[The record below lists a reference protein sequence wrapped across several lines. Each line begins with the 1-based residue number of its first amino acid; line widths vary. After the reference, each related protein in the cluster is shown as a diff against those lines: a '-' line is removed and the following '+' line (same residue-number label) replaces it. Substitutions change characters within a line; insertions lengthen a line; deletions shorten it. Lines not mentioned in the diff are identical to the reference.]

1 MRDCEVSCATVSADW
16 STYSTAVHVGR
27 REGVGWWPNAID
39 RRVASERPEQDD
51 DGHWIKA
58 IRTPPPNKRGSA
70 GSRGGGKCVC
80 QQTAAVAAR
89 ETLALLPPSS
99 SSSKWPGA
107 SISIHGQRERSSERW
122 LLLFYFY
129 FSGWRFFFG
138 WDSFWL
144 LGRRSIEIDLRA
156 IPSREWSPH
165 QFDRTHGRSPSVGF

>member
-16 STYSTAVHVGR
+16 STYSTAVHVGSGG
-27 REGVGWWPNAID
+27 EGWWPNAID

-58 IRTPPPNKRGSA
+58 IRTPPNKRGSA

-122 LLLFYFY
+122 LLLFYFIL
-129 FSGWRFFFG
+129 FFGLEIFFG
-138 WDSFWL
+138 WDFFGCWVG
-144 LGRRSIEIDLRA
+144 GR
-156 IPSREWSPH
+156 
-165 QFDRTHGRSPSVGF
+165 